1 MPRRGS
7 LFNVARA
14 ALILV
19 LSTSYSAKVE
29 ARPPS
34 IALGEVTVKSAGGDA
49 PTERR
54 LRFLL
59 GREIDRLRLD
69 TSASHRGESYV
80 LSASLVRLEAR
91 ESRDGSRA
99 SCVVSA
105 TLRQARTGTLLVMMR
120 GSGTAV
126 DDRDMLE
133 GAKERALEAAVYG
146 AVRRLP
152 EAL

>member
-1 MPRRGS
+1 MPRRRGLS
-7 LFNVARA
+7 KVVRA
-14 ALILV
+14 LLMV
-19 LSTSYSAKVE
+19 VSSTCFSAKVD

-34 IALGEVTVKSAGGDA
+34 ISLGEVTVKSAGADA
-49 PTERR
+49 PTEQK

-59 GREIDRLRLD
+59 GREIGRLRLD
-69 TSASHRGESYV
+69 TSHRSDAYV
-80 LSASLVRLEAR
+80 VSASLVRLDAR
-91 ESRDGSRA
+91 ESRDGTRA

-105 TLRQARTGTLLVMMR
+105 TLRQARTGTLLAMMR
-120 GSGTAV
+120 GSGTAE
-126 DDRDMLE
+126 DDHDMLE

>member
-1 MPRRGS
+1 M
-7 LFNVARA
+7 VAS
-14 ALILV
+14 
-19 LSTSYSAKVE
+19 STCFSAKVD
-29 ARPPS
+29 ARAPGIS
-34 IALGEVTVKSAGGDA
+34 LGEVTVKSVGGDV

-69 TSASHRGESYV
+69 MSHRRESYV
-80 LSASLVRLEAR
+80 LSASLVRLDAR
-91 ESRDGSRA
+91 ESRDGARA

-105 TLRQARTGTLLVMMR
+105 TLRQERTGTLLAMMR
-120 GSGTAV
+120 GSGTAE
-126 DDRDMLE
+126 DDHNMLE

>member
-1 MPRRGS
+1 MPRRRNLS
-7 LFNVARA
+7 RAARA
-14 ALILV
+14 LLMIV
-19 LSTSYSAKVE
+19 SSTCFSAKVQ

-34 IALGEVTVKSAGGDA
+34 ISLGEVTVKSAGGDA

-54 LRFLL
+54 LRLL
-59 GREIDRLRLD
+59 LDREIGRLRLD
-69 TSASHRGESYV
+69 TSHRGESYV

-91 ESRDGSRA
+91 ESRDGARA

-105 TLRQARTGTLLVMMR
+105 TLRQARTGNLLAMMR
-120 GSGTAV
+120 GSGTAE
-126 DDRDMLE
+126 DDHDMIE

>member
-1 MPRRGS
+1 MPRRRG
-7 LFNVARA
+7 LFKVARA
-14 ALILV
+14 LLMV
-19 LSTSYSAKVE
+19 VSSTCFSAKVE

-34 IALGEVTVKSAGGDA
+34 ISVGEVTVRSVGGDA
-49 PTERR
+49 PTERK

-69 TSASHRGESYV
+69 MTHRGESYV
-80 LSASLVRLEAR
+80 LSASLVRLDAR
-91 ESRDGSRA
+91 ESPDGTRA

-105 TLRQARTGTLLVMMR
+105 TLRQARTGTLLAMMR
-120 GSGTAV
+120 GSGTAE

-133 GAKERALEAAVYG
+133 GAKQRALEAAVYG

>member
-1 MPRRGS
+1 MPKRTGLSFATRT
-7 LFNVARA
+7 L
-14 ALILV
+14 LV
-19 LSTSYSAKVE
+19 ITSWTCFSHEVE
-29 ARPPS
+29 ARPPTVS
-34 IALGEVTVKSAGGDA
+34 VGEVTVKSAGADV

-69 TSASHRGESYV
+69 TLRRSDTYV
-80 LSASLVRLEAR
+80 LSASLVRLDAHESGDGAR
-91 ESRDGSRA
+91 VN
-99 SCVVSA
+99 CVVSA
-105 TLRQARTGTLLVMMR
+105 TLRQARTGTLLAMLR
-120 GSGTAV
+120 GSGTV
-126 DDRDMLE
+126 EDDRDMLE